1 VLLTVTVNVGALFCL
16 LYPFAAGA
24 ALVVV
29 DADELELKR
38 TKPDQIPF
46 SLVGEERNICTIL
59 GWLTWIREI
68 SLGNRMI
75 LFC

>member
-24 ALVVV
+24 GFVVV

-38 TKPDQIPF
+38 TNPDQIPF
-46 SLVGEERNICTIL
+46 ILVGENEIL
-59 GWLTWIREI
+59 YHSEMVDMDW
-68 SLGNRMI
+68 
-75 LFC
+75 